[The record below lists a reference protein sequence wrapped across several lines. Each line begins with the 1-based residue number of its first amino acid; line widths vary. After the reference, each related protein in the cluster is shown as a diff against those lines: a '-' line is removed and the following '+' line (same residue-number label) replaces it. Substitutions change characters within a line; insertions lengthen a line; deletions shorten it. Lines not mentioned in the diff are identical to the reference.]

1 MRETEGIS
9 ARIRNAMSDLTPSE
23 RRVARALLARG
34 PTFGLESSSSLAKHI
49 GVSGP
54 TVSRF
59 VTKLGFA
66 NYGDFQHALREEVQE
81 RITSPV
87 ALYPPEQGMDDTATA
102 SLRKRNLVIRNA
114 VEETL
119 RSIPA
124 DELGKAAA
132 MLADSRKQ
140 ILVFG
145 GRFSHVVARHLVDL
159 FQELRVGVR
168 FIETTSHERLAALSQ
183 VNQRHVV
190 VVVDFR
196 RYEHDT
202 SALARSMHE
211 RGARVILV
219 TDPWLSP
226 LAEIA
231 DVVFSV
237 SLGQPSPFDSLV
249 PAMALVE
256 VLMTSVVEAIGP
268 KGKAHFEAFN
278 SLAEEF
284 VPSWGVRDLDTTTD
298 RRTAITA
305 TPLSPGGHPP
315 QHREDR

>member
-9 ARIRNAMSDLTPSE
+9 ARIRNAMSELTPSE

-34 PTFGLESSSSLAKHI
+34 PTFGLGSSSSLAKHI
-49 GVSGP
+49 SVSGP

-87 ALYPPEQGMDDTATA
+87 TLYPPDQTTDSGAA
-102 SLRKRNLVIRNA
+102 VSLSKSNLVMRDA
-114 VEETL
+114 LEETL
-119 RSIPA
+119 RSIQT
-124 DELGKAAA
+124 DELSKAAA

-140 ILVFG
+140 VLVFG

-159 FQELRVGVR
+159 LQELRVGVR
-168 FIETTSHERLAALSQ
+168 FVETTPNERLAALSQ
-183 VNQRHVV
+183 VGRRHVI
-190 VVVDFR
+190 VVVDLR
-196 RYEHDT
+196 RYERDT
-202 SALARSMHE
+202 SALAHGMHA
-211 RGARVILV
+211 RGARLILI

-231 DVVFSV
+231 NVVFSA

-249 PAMALVE
+249 PAMSLVE
-256 VLMTSVVEAIGP
+256 VLMMAVMDAIGP
-268 KGKAHFEAFN
+268 RGKAHFEAFN

-284 VPSWGVRDLDTTTD
+284 VPSWGVRDLDTGYSVDSAPAPTSRWSRRD
-298 RRTAITA
+298 R
-305 TPLSPGGHPP
+305 
-315 QHREDR
+315 

>member
-9 ARIRNAMSDLTPSE
+9 ARIRNAMSELTPSE

-49 GVSGP
+49 SVSGP

-87 ALYPPEQGMDDTATA
+87 TLYPSEQGTDDGATA
-102 SLRKRNLVIRNA
+102 SLSTSNLVIRDA

-140 ILVFG
+140 VLVFG

-168 FIETTSHERLAALSQ
+168 FVETTPHERLAALSQ
-183 VNQRHVV
+183 VNQRHVI

-196 RYEHDT
+196 RYERDT
-202 SALARSMHE
+202 SALARGMHA
-211 RGARVILV
+211 RGARVILI

-231 DVVFSV
+231 DVVFSA

-256 VLMTSVVEAIGP
+256 VLMTSVVDAIGP
-268 KGKAHFEAFN
+268 QGKEHFEAFN

-284 VPSWGVRDLDTTTD
+284 VPSWGVRDLDTDPDLHVPTAPAPPA
-298 RRTAITA
+298 RRSRR
-305 TPLSPGGHPP
+305 PRRG
-315 QHREDR
+315 R